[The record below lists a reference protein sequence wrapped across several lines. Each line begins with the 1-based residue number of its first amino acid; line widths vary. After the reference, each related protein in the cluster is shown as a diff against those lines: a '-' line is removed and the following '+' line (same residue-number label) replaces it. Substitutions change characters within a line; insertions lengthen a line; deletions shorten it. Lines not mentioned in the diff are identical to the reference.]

1 MTSNNERPSYGTFKF
16 LTVVFLLF
24 FMPACSSD
32 TGSSGTY
39 TINYWV
45 ATNGSDQASGDSDN
59 PFLTL
64 EHARDVIRANG
75 NRGICTINVNIKAG
89 TYRLSSPLKL
99 NAGDSGAPGAEV
111 VYQAAPGESV
121 VISGAQQ
128 VNGWILHDVDLN
140 IWQAQVNTYAMP
152 RQLYVNGQRAT
163 RARTPEY
170 PNYYTPTS
178 KGYTYEYIS
187 GSDPQIPPTWDNPT
201 DVEAVTVTQWKMMR
215 CPIAEI
221 QNDSVVIME
230 NPCWDNANVFPYLW
244 NFHLL
249 SWWENA
255 YEFLDEAGE
264 WYLKPGAQI
273 LYYIPREGED
283 MSSANVELPVLEK
296 LVDAGG
302 DVSQPVSFIRFK
314 GLSFMYATWL
324 APNSSDGYALDQSGF
339 HLVGPDH
346 VANTIGHDPDVVGI
360 PGNLS
365 FLYAQNITFENNAF
379 AHMGAIALNFGTG
392 SQNNEIVNNTF
403 SDISAAAIQ
412 VGGIAAEDHHPEHPS
427 QLTSDNHIA
436 NNLIE
441 YSGQEFYDAPGIFIG
456 FTARSLV
463 EHNEISHVPWAG
475 IAIGWGWGLLDPG
488 GFAGLPNATPY
499 EWGHIDTPSAAQGNR
514 IIHNKIE
521 YFLEKLWDGGAI
533 YTTGFQGTSME
544 NGQLIAWNVAQYKR
558 PTAGGNTFYTDGG
571 SRFVTVRENVS
582 LDNPQGYVDFGPCL
596 KASSFDEEV
605 EGLKFC
611 QMTDILP
618 YGKDMGGCVPY
629 GDLLFENNYLRD
641 HLDFYNICTNS
652 YYPNAPTNMIF
663 IDNVKVSSSD
673 EVPAWILE
681 SAGRQ

>member
-1 MTSNNERPSYGTFKF
+1 MTLNNQRPSYRSFKF
-16 LTVVFLLF
+16 LTVALLLF
-24 FMPACSSD
+24 FIPACSSD
-32 TGSSGTY
+32 TCPSETR

-45 ATNGSDQASGDSDN
+45 ATNGSDQASGESDN
-59 PFLTL
+59 PFQTI
-64 EHARDVIRANG
+64 EHARDVVRANHD
-75 NRGICTINVNIKAG
+75 RGIYTINVNIRGG
-89 TYRLSSPLKL
+89 TYRLSGPLML
-99 NAGDSGAPGAEV
+99 NGGDSGAPDAEV
-111 VYQAAPGESV
+111 IYQAAPGEIV
-121 VISGAQQ
+121 VISSAQQ
-128 VNGWILHDVDLN
+128 VSGWTLHDAGFN
-140 IWQAQVNTYAMP
+140 IWRAQVNTGTMP

-163 RARTPEY
+163 RVRTPDY

-178 KGYTYEYIS
+178 AGYTYEYIF
-187 GSDPQIPPTWDNPT
+187 GSDPQIPPTWDNPI

-215 CPIAEI
+215 CPVAEI
-221 QNDSVVIME
+221 RNNSEVIME
-230 NPCWDNANVFPYLW
+230 KHCWDNANVFPSPW

-264 WYLKPGAQI
+264 WYLNPRTQTV
-273 LYYIPREGED
+273 YYIPREGED
-283 MSSANVELPVLEK
+283 MSSADVELPVLEK

-339 HLVGPDH
+339 YLAGPNH
-346 VANTIGHDPDVVGI
+346 TANTIGHDPDAVGI

-365 FLYAQNITFENNAF
+365 FVYAQNITFEDNVF

-403 SDISAAAIQ
+403 NDISAAAIQ

-427 QLTSDNHIA
+427 QLTSDNHIV

-456 FTARSLV
+456 FTTRSLV
-463 EHNEISHVPWAG
+463 EHNEIRHVPWAG

-488 GFAGLPNATPY
+488 GFAGLPHARPY
-499 EWGHIDTPSAAQGNR
+499 EWGYIGTPSAAQGNK
-514 IIHNKIE
+514 IIHNKIQ

-544 NGQLIAWNVAQYKR
+544 NGQLIAWNVAIDKR
-558 PTAGGNTFYTDGG
+558 RLAGGNTFYTDGG
-571 SRFVTVRENVS
+571 SRFVTVSQNVS
-582 LDNPQGYVDFGPCL
+582 LDNPQGFVDFGPCL
-596 KASSFDEEV
+596 KASSFEDLCLTTGIV
-605 EGLKFC
+605 
-611 QMTDILP
+611 P
-618 YGKDMGGCVPY
+618 YGADMGGCVPY

-652 YYPNAPTNMIF
+652 YYPNAPTNMTF
-663 IDNVKVSSSD
+663 INNVKVSTSD